1 MLPSYAAPVAA
12 SRSNGRRAGTATSK
26 ALKVAPTQG
35 SAMVAMCRL
44 TEIAL
49 RESDV
54 SLAQYRILHHLH
66 LGRTIQ
72 SDLAFHLA
80 VSKQS
85 VTRLVD
91 PLVEKGYI
99 TRRVDGDD
107 RRRVIHT
114 ITARG
119 ERLLARTDALLE
131 QYLMYI
137 LQDLDDDADV
147 DAARAGLAL
156 FGHAALESYKRVN
169 PDGIVPGRLSAQLG
183 GSGPRKKISR

>member
-1 MLPSYAAPVAA
+1 MAA
-12 SRSNGRRAGTATSK
+12 SRNNGRRAGTGTLDA
-26 ALKVAPTQG
+26 AELEPTLG

-49 RESDV
+49 QEADIS
-54 SLAQYRILHHLH
+54 QTEYRILQHLD

-91 PLVEKGYI
+91 PLVERGFI
-99 TRRVDGDD
+99 TRRVDPDD

-114 ITARG
+114 ITAKGKRA
-119 ERLLARTDALLE
+119 LTRTDAVLE
-131 QYLMYI
+131 KYLMFI
-137 LQDLDDDADV
+137 LQDLDDDRDV
-147 DAARAGLAL
+147 DDARTGLAL
-156 FGHAALESYKRVN
+156 FGLGANASYQRVH
-169 PDGIVPGRLSAQLG
+169 PDGIEPGRLNEQLRPG
-183 GSGPRKKISR
+183 QRAKVRPPD